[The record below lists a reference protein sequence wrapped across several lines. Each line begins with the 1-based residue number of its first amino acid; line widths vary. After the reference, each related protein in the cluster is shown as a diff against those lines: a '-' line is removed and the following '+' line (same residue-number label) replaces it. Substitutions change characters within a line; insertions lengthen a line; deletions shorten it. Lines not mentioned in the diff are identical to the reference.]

1 MPTTGWLICAIRC
14 GSVRPWPPPPQNH
27 ATFIEVSPHPL
38 LTYAIG
44 DALQSTSST
53 DRFFVTSALKRGED
67 ETLFFHT
74 QLAALG
80 VTALEADAGRLADIP
95 SSPWLHSK
103 HWVAG
108 RPLGQRLPDVHPLL
122 GIHVEMP
129 SGRDHV
135 WQADIGT
142 ETMPWLADYR
152 VHGQAVMSAAGF
164 AEMALAAGCEALG
177 LPVDAVQV
185 NGLEVEQ
192 TLALDRQTRVTTQLA
207 QSDDGIRVEIHARSA
222 GDNWRRYA
230 LASVDVPHGD
240 GPVGWPE
247 PPAEAGTVT
256 SVGDFYAALRRTGV
270 HHGPAFAALTGI
282 VRIPTGC
289 SETEIVLPD
298 DAADHPGYRIHP
310 IMLDAALQSLAA
322 AMPAPLPENCTE
334 SPYLAASLATVR
346 VFGRV
351 GRRARC
357 RTELVNP
364 AHEGGGQRGRVVLMD
379 DMGTPTAELT
389 GVNLRPVDPRTVAL
403 PLEQKVF
410 DTEWVESSTQIG
422 REISAAPA
430 GSWLLLADDDAET
443 KALVEEFA
451 TRFSSPTRQVISDEL
466 SDASAVQDGFAKA
479 AADRELPPVG
489 LIVFVG
495 KRSFDGTEPEGA
507 LRRARELIWSIWVTA
522 RAAVDG
528 RYEKPPRLWLV
539 TRNGLA
545 VRANEPGD
553 PAIGALE
560 GLIRTWR
567 FPGEAARVLAG
578 EPDVGATLIDLDSA
592 DDVVTTLIRELEA
605 PASDDDVIAWRA
617 ERRYVAR
624 LSRATL
630 AAGEHDAVVRADGS
644 YIVTGGLGGLGM
656 VVARWLV
663 ERGAGRLI
671 LNGRTEPSDDQR
683 RDLAD
688 LANGAEIAFV
698 AGDIAAPGVA
708 ERLVAAAEE
717 TGRPLRGVVHAAG
730 VSGTGI
736 VAAPTREDLERVW
749 APKAAGALRL
759 HAATA
764 TRQLDWWVGFSSMA
778 SLLGLP
784 GQAAYAT
791 ANAWLDALVAWRRAS
806 GLPATAINWGQW
818 SDVGMSSSLTY
829 SILDPTTPG
838 EGIEALQSL
847 VGGNLARVGVARLRL
862 DRVLA
867 AIPEFRELGYFERVV
882 GEFDTLSVDDRST
895 VDNGDRSLA
904 PIGDWSQI
912 PAEHMFS
919 ELEIR
924 LKAILARELRMSPSA
939 VDVDR
944 PFPEFGLD
952 SMMAMTVL
960 RQTQKLV
967 GVDLSANVLFNHPTI
982 SSLAA
987 YLVEMLA
994 PQQVPQEDAV
1004 NLTLDSASSVLD
1016 ELFES
1021 VESASAG
1028 SESGTS

>member
-1 MPTTGWLICAIRC
+1 M
-14 GSVRPWPPPPQNH
+14 PWPPPPQNH

-74 QLAALG
+74 QLAALD

-103 HWVAG
+103 YWVAS
-108 RPLGQRLPDVHPLL
+108 RSLGQRLPDVHPLL
-122 GIHVEMP
+122 GMHVEMP

-135 WQADIGT
+135 WQAEIGT
-142 ETMPWLADYR
+142 ETMPWLADHK
-152 VHGQAVMSAAGF
+152 VHGQAVMSVAGF

-230 LASVDVPHGD
+230 VASVDVPHGD
-240 GPVGWPE
+240 GPTGWPE
-247 PPAEAGTVT
+247 PRAEAGTVT

-282 VRIPTGC
+282 VRNPGGC

-310 IMLDAALQSLAA
+310 VMLDAALQSLAA
-322 AMPAPLPENCTE
+322 AMRAPLPENSTE
-334 SPYLAASLATVR
+334 SPYLPASLATVR
-346 VFGRV
+346 VFGQV

-364 AHEGGGQRGRVVLMD
+364 EREGGGRRGRIVLMD
-379 DMGTPTAELT
+379 DMATPTAELT
-389 GVNLRPVDPRTVAL
+389 GVNLRLVDPRTVAL
-403 PLEQKVF
+403 PLEQKIF

-422 REISAAPA
+422 RQTSGAPA

-443 KALVEEFA
+443 KALATEFA
-451 TRFSSPTRQVISDEL
+451 TRFGSPTRQVISDEL
-466 SDASAVQDGFAKA
+466 SDETAVQDGFTKT
-479 AADRELPPVG
+479 AADPELPPVG

-495 KRSFDGTEPEGA
+495 KRSFDGTDPEGA

-528 RYEKPPRLWLV
+528 RDEKPPRLWLV

-545 VRANEPGD
+545 VHGNEPGD

-578 EPDVGATLIDLDSA
+578 EPDVGATLVDLDSA
-592 DDVVTTLIRELEA
+592 DDVVTTLIRELES
-605 PASDDDVIAWRA
+605 PESDDDVIAWRA
-617 ERRYVAR
+617 ERRYVER

-630 AAGEHDAVVRADGS
+630 DAGKHDAVVRADGS

-671 LNGRTEPSDDQR
+671 LNGRTNPSDDQR

-688 LANGAEIAFV
+688 LANSAEIAFV

-967 GVDLSANVLFNHPTI
+967 GVDLSANVLFNNPTI